1 MQNIFLLIIPVT
13 VYLYLYFLRIINYLT
28 ARMISEKKY
37 ALSACITIVC
47 IFLAIKFRMGGMCVL
62 LILVMSF
69 VITDII
75 NLIMRM
81 ILKKDK
87 VKKRWTELHGGG
99 LCAVLVAALMLLYGY
114 YNANHVIVRN
124 YKIQNNAI
132 SGKIKIGLIS
142 DIHMGTSI
150 KSDEI
155 EKYCGAIHKNKPD
168 LLVIC
173 GDIADEGT
181 TSAQFTKLIKS
192 IGNVKTLLGTYFVY
206 GANDGLYD
214 KNMDMELAKNGIK
227 VLDDEIVLID
237 DRFYIA
243 GRMAEGNKNRM
254 SVEGLVKDAD
264 KPVILINHEQS
275 EIDEEIKG
283 TVALQLAGET
293 HGGQIQPIGWIYGAF
308 SKKLMRGIREE
319 DNYTLAVTSGM
330 GCRAAPIRTAG
341 RSEIVMLEIN

>member
-1 MQNIFLLIIPVT
+1 MRNIFLLVIPVA
-13 VYLYLYFLRIINYLT
+13 VYLYFYFLRIIKYLT
-28 ARMISEKKY
+28 SHMTSEKKY
-37 ALSACITIVC
+37 AVSAAVTVVC
-47 IFLAIKFRMGGMCVL
+47 IFLAVKFRMGGMCVL

-87 VKKRWTELHGGG
+87 ARKKWTELHGGG
-99 LCAVLVAALMLLYGY
+99 LCAVLVVALMLLYGY

-124 YKIQNNAI
+124 YNIQNNSI
-132 SGKIKIGLIS
+132 SGNMKIGLIS
-142 DIHMGTSI
+142 DIHMGTSV
-150 KSDEI
+150 KDDEI
-155 EKYCGAIHKNKPD
+155 EKYCAAVQKNKPD

-181 TSAQFTKLIKS
+181 TSAQLTKLIKA
-192 IGNVKTLLGTYFVY
+192 IGNIKTSLGTYFVY

-214 KNMDMELAKNGIK
+214 KDIDMELAKNGIK
-227 VLDDEIVLID
+227 VLDDEIALID
-237 DRFYIA
+237 NSFYIV
-243 GRMAEGNKNRM
+243 GRMAEGSKNRM
-254 SVEGLVKDAD
+254 SVEELVKDVD
-264 KPVILINHEQS
+264 KPIILINHEQS
-275 EIDEEIKG
+275 EIDEELKG
-283 TVALQLAGET
+283 KMALQLAGET
-293 HGGQIQPIGWIYGAF
+293 HGGQIQPIGWIYGMF

-330 GCRAAPIRTAG
+330 GCRAVPIRTAG